1 MKEKRPEII
10 FSDPVKEIMGN
21 PPGKII
27 RWGTAVLFSV
37 FSLFI
42 LFSWFIRYP
51 DTIPATVEITTRNPP
66 VTMVAKITGRIKRL
80 NVHDKDS
87 VSPGDILAVLETAAS
102 IDEIKILSR
111 LTDTLNN
118 PGDVNPEKLPVL
130 TELGELQG
138 TYSTFL
144 KNLTDYHNLIVNDFY
159 GNKINSIQQEITGIQ
174 DYIRLLRETE
184 KVYAE
189 KRGLEAN
196 QFRRDSLLFIAGLFS
211 ESDFEKSRQ
220 KLLDVTI
227 ALLEIRGLIT
237 NKTTELDQKK
247 QTRID
252 YSIQRT
258 QENEKYFST
267 MNESLQNLKAQ
278 LKIWEVDRLMKST
291 VEGKVTFTKYWSENQ
306 TVIKDEPV
314 LYIVPHNAG
323 EFIGRINLKMLR
335 SGKVREGQIVNIKL
349 SGYPYLE
356 YGMVRGIVKSI
367 SLVPIVD
374 SYIIEIDLPNGLNT
388 LYGTNLEFTQNMQGT
403 AEIITEDLRLL
414 QRIVNPFRYLI
425 TKNKQAGI

>member
-1 MKEKRPEII
+1 MKAKKPDIMY
-10 FSDPVKEIMGN
+10 SDPVKEIMGN
-21 PPGKII
+21 PPRKII
-27 RWGTAVLFSV
+27 RWGTTVLFSV

-51 DTIPATVEITTRNPP
+51 DTIPAAIEITTRNPP
-66 VTMVAKITGRIKRL
+66 VTLVSKITGRIKKL

-102 IDEIKILSR
+102 IDDIERLSR
-111 LTDTLNN
+111 LLDTLNN
-118 PGDVNPEKLPVL
+118 PGKLDPVLLPVL

-138 TYSTFL
+138 HYSTFL
-144 KNLTDYHNLIVNDFY
+144 KNLTDYHNLILNDFY
-159 GNKINSIQQEITGIQ
+159 GNKINSIQQEIIGIQ

-184 KVYAE
+184 KVYSE
-189 KRGLEAN
+189 KLGLEAN
-196 QFRRDSLLFIAGLFS
+196 QFRRDSLIFTANLFS
-211 ESDFEKSRQ
+211 ESDLEKSRQ
-220 KLLDVTI
+220 KLLDVNI
-227 ALLEIRGLIT
+227 ALLEVRGIIT
-237 NKTTELDQKK
+237 NKSTELDQKR
-247 QTRID
+247 QTRLD
-252 YSIQRT
+252 YSIQRA
-258 QENEKYFST
+258 QENEKYYST

-278 LKIWEVDRLMKST
+278 LKIWEIDRLMRST
-291 VEGKVTFTKYWSENQ
+291 VEGVVTFTKYWSENQ

-314 LYIVPHNAG
+314 LFIVPHDAG
-323 EFIGRINLKMLR
+323 EFVGRINLKMQR
-335 SGKVREGQIVNIKL
+335 SGKVREEQIVNIKL

-374 SYIIEIDLPNGLNT
+374 SYIIEISLPDGLNT
-388 LYGTNLEFTQNMQGT
+388 LYGTRLDFTQNMQGT

-425 TKNKQAGI
+425 TKNNR